1 MFTEDI
7 EIKPQNV
14 KKILTVEFGQKV
26 INCGIMLMKNSFK
39 LYRFR
44 GNRSVHQL
52 CQEYEYLFIFF
63 TLS

>member
-52 CQEYEYLFIFF
+52 YVRNFSICLYF
-63 TLS
+63 SH